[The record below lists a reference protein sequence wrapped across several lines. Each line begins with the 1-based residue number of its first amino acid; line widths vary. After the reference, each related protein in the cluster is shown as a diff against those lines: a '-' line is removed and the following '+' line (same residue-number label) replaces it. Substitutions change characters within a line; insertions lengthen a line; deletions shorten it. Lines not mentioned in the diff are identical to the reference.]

1 MSLPIKKIYV
11 DSLFKLPESL
21 TSSSFKIEL
30 PFAITMP
37 DNAAFTV
44 DEICIPH
51 AWYNIESNINDKLY
65 MHTLNDLNNT
75 YNRNS
80 KVITI
85 PSGNYTGDLLKTILQ
100 SLITTA
106 FVSVGQFEVLYDTTT
121 FSISI
126 KVAMGN
132 TVISFWLLSDKEI
145 ATLYNGLWSL
155 SGAGAFDRSNPASM
169 NDVLRNYGD
178 YAGVTPENTA
188 ASPYKSGF
196 LNFQGI
202 NNIYLSSPNLGSFMT
217 LGPRGDQ
224 TIIKKIPVSSEF
236 GYMIIDRSYSQHD
249 YLECGKTTIRTLEFN
264 LKDSKGRFV
273 PLHNANISFSLV
285 FSIKSE
291 D

>member
-1 MSLPIKKIYV
+1 MSLPIKKIYI

-30 PFAITMP
+30 PFAVTMP
-37 DNAAFTV
+37 HNAAFTV

-80 KVITI
+80 KVIPI
-85 PSGNYTGDLLKTILQ
+85 PAGNYTGDLLKTTLQ
-100 SLITTA
+100 GLMTAA
-106 FVSVGQFEVLYDTTT
+106 FVSIGQFEVLYDPTT

-155 SGAGAFDRSNPASM
+155 SGAGAFDQTNPASM
-169 NDVLRNYGD
+169 NEVLRNYGD
-178 YAGVTPENTA
+178 YNGATPEYTT

-202 NNIYLSSPNLGSFMT
+202 NNLYLSSPNLGSFSTM
-217 LGPRGDQ
+217 GPRGEQ
-224 TIIKKIPVSSEF
+224 TIIKQNACQFRVRI
-236 GYMIIDRSYSQHD
+236 HD
-249 YLECGKTTIRTLEFN
+249 YR
-264 LKDSKGRFV
+264 
-273 PLHNANISFSLV
+273 
-285 FSIKSE
+285 
-291 D
+291 

>member
-21 TSSSFKIEL
+21 DSSSFKIEL
-30 PFAITMP
+30 PYALTMP
-37 DNAAFTV
+37 NNAVFTV
-44 DEICIPH
+44 DEVCIPH
-51 AWYNIESNINDKLY
+51 AWYSIESNINDKLY
-65 MHTLNDLNNT
+65 IHTLNDLNNT

-85 PSGNYTGDLLKTILQ
+85 PAGNYTGDLLKTTLQ
-100 SLITTA
+100 GLMTTA
-106 FVSVGQFEVLYDTTT
+106 FVSIGLFEVLYDPTT

-126 KVAMGN
+126 KVATG
-132 TVISFWLLSDKEI
+132 TAVIHFWLLSDKEI

-155 SGAGAFDRSNPASM
+155 SGTGAFDRANPASM

-178 YAGVTPENTA
+178 YTGVTPENTA

-202 NNIYLSSPNLGSFMT
+202 NKIYLSSPNLGCFMT

-236 GYMIIDRSYSQHD
+236 GYMVIDRSYSQHD